1 MSLKDTINND
11 IKEAMK
17 AKDRDT
23 LEALRAVK
31 SAILN
36 AETAKGGGEQNDQA
50 EVALLQKLLKQ
61 RKDSANLYEEQGRE
75 DLAAQEKTQAEI
87 ISRYMP
93 EQMSEDE
100 IRKMVIEQIE
110 KTGATGPE
118 SMGKVM
124 GPLAGKLKGKADGSL
139 ISSIVKEE
147 LNK

>member
-17 AKDRDT
+17 AKDRDK

-36 AETAKGGGEQNDQA
+36 AETAKGGGEQNEQA

-75 DLAAQEKTQAEI
+75 DLAAQEKVQAEI

>member
-17 AKDRDT
+17 AKDRET

-36 AETAKGGGEQNDQA
+36 AETAKGAGEQNEEA
-50 EVALLQKLLKQ
+50 EVELLQKLLKQ
-61 RKDSANLYEEQGRE
+61 RKESAKLYTEQGRE
-75 DLAAQEKTQAEI
+75 DLAEPENKQAEI
-87 ISRYMP
+87 IARYMP

-100 IRKMVIEQIE
+100 VRSLVIEQIQ
-110 KTGATGPE
+110 KTGASGMG

-124 GPLAGKLKGKADGSL
+124 GPLVNMLKGKADGSM
-139 ISSIVKEE
+139 ISSLVKEE
-147 LNK
+147 LSK